1 MQSSC
6 SFDMKYLPQDAVLG
20 ASPSSVS
27 CYPRTLR
34 RHSVPH
40 FFFLKKK
47 GGGLY
52 LNSFPGLKL
61 EWYTEGLANCE
72 PAHENHSIPAGSPK
86 KRSHSSMESQ

>member
-40 FFFLKKK
+40 FFFFSEKKK
-47 GGGLY
+47 GGVISEQLPRAEARMVYRGP
-52 LNSFPGLKL
+52 SKL
-61 EWYTEGLANCE
+61 
-72 PAHENHSIPAGSPK
+72 
-86 KRSHSSMESQ
+86 